1 MAADAITID
10 VIDVSALSSSD
21 VIVVL
26 ELQTAGSS
34 WTQISKSRYDASK
47 STWTSLT
54 LPIASLPSKESG
66 FIMRIV
72 AKRALVGFPFG
83 TALLSF
89 GDLLAQPSHHLL
101 IQDALGNPTFVGSPM
116 VPCEVTV
123 AASAASLQRHGYVV
137 PQPLAPRS
145 FPRHLFIMTRGTRG
159 DVQPFVALAK
169 GLANTHGWLVTIC
182 TELYW
187 REFVLSE
194 VAELRA
200 GAIRFLP
207 SGGDSHAMTDLWLM
221 RQVMQSQMENVQA
234 FINGAAEW
242 GFFNSVPVF
251 VYQLQR
257 LQASAQPVDLL
268 VCSFTTP
275 GVGLLCS
282 EVCSVPMV
290 NFCMQ
295 PGVIPTSD
303 PAADPRLFKTQSV
316 MAFCKQS
323 LESVVA
329 PLFSPSF
336 GAPISLANLRRQLG
350 LHAVDVGAW
359 STLVAQRVPI
369 IIPMHPSTF
378 TRPAD
383 WGEHVVCTDFIFL
396 RGLQGARQ
404 GARLEDET
412 TAFVAQARHAGR
424 KLCLMTFSSMP
435 VSRGAMLRVALKM
448 IEESK
453 QPLAVLYV
461 GRLHH
466 EVMGISTAL
475 AAQLA
480 RCTMQGAFL
489 EVAKA
494 DFGALFPQMDALI
507 VHGGLGTT
515 VEALRARKPVAV
527 TGILMMDQLFWGQVC
542 AAKGVGPPPSTID
555 EFEKGCVEFIDAA
568 LDPTSSYA
576 RAAAAL
582 SFGDVEDDGVVT
594 NVRFIAQL
602 LESGQLKPIRTEP
615 PEPNILVRAMT
626 GVFDVFNDVFK
637 PGPTKEELGA
647 AEAAAKLAA
656 ELVEAAKQTKEK
668 DEAEAAAPKAA
679 AKAAAKSARLAEMKA
694 QYDEVDEEHQRLASS
709 MLEVELAKAADA
721 TGHRTIH
728 QTIPVRPWEAPI
740 AEDAAPAA
748 AAPAAA
754 APLADAPIAEA
765 PVTEAPVPAAPA
777 PPPETAE
784 ELNESI
790 AGAHGEVLLN
800 EGRTEK
806 SLMTDTKLGGGRG
819 ADTKPE
825 DDGEEEEE
833 VEDVEE
839 EDVAASP
846 EGGAV
851 AAKKKKK
858 KKIPSK
864 EEAPITSGTA
874 NVLHIP

>member
-1 MAADAITID
+1 MTDSMVDTPSTDNMAADAITID
-10 VIDVSALSSSD
+10 VINVSALSSSD

-34 WTQISKSRYDASK
+34 WTQVSKSRYDASK
-47 STWTSLT
+47 RTWTSLT
-54 LPIASLPSKESG
+54 LPIASLSSKESG
-66 FIMRIV
+66 VLMRFV

-83 TALLSF
+83 TARLSF

-123 AASAASLQRHGYVV
+123 AASAASLQRNGYVV

-200 GAIRFLP
+200 GAVRFLP
-207 SGGDSHAMTDLWLM
+207 SGGDSHAMTDIWLM
-221 RQVMQSQMENVQA
+221 RQVMQSQFENVQA

-275 GVGLLCS
+275 GIAMLCS

-303 PAADPRLFKTQSV
+303 PAADPRLFKTQAV

-329 PLFSPSF
+329 PLFSPSL

-396 RGLQGARQ
+396 RGLKGARQ
-404 GARLEDET
+404 EDET

-466 EVMGISTAL
+466 EVMGLSTAL

-489 EVAKA
+489 EVDKA

-568 LDPTSSYA
+568 LDPTSSYV

-602 LESGQLKPIRTEP
+602 LESGTLKPIRTAP
-615 PEPNILVRAMT
+615 PEPNVLVRAMS

-637 PGPTKEELGA
+637 PGPTKEELAA

-656 ELVEAAKQTKEK
+656 EMVEAAKQTKQK
-668 DEAEAAAPKAA
+668 DEAEAAAANAA

-709 MLEVELAKAADA
+709 MLEMELAKAADA

-728 QTIPVRPWEAPI
+728 VRPWEALPAEASI

-748 AAPAAA
+748 AAPLTE
-754 APLADAPIAEA
+754 APVATAPIADAPVAEA
-765 PVTEAPVPAAPA
+765 PVATAPA
-777 PPPETAE
+777 PPPEPAE

-790 AGAHGEVLLN
+790 AGAHGEAAP
-800 EGRTEK
+800 
-806 SLMTDTKLGGGRG
+806 M

-825 DDGEEEEE
+825 DEEEED
-833 VEDVEE
+833 DVEH
-839 EDVAASP
+839 DAASP

-851 AAKKKKK
+851 AAKKKKT
-858 KKIPSK
+858 PSK
-864 EEAPITSGTA
+864 DLEVEAPITSGTA
-874 NVLHIP
+874 DVLHNHPLRHQGTSQS